1 MLYFRMSSHYPL
13 WWALALGAGFGGN
26 GTLIGSSAGIIAV
39 GLSEKQGY
47 TITFNRFLKV
57 GFPFM
62 IFTTAIASI
71 VLAIGILISM

>member
-1 MLYFRMSSHYPL
+1 VV
-13 WWALALGAGFGGN
+13 GFGFRSRSGRKWDA
-26 GTLIGSSAGIIAV
+26 LGSSAGIIAV
-39 GLSEKQGY
+39 GLAEKQGY

-71 VLAIGILISM
+71 VLAIGVFVSM